1 MSRRALTGFAA
12 ALLPGGLMAP
22 TVRLRLSA
30 LYGWLFFASST
41 AMLAITYAALAESR
55 PAVRL
60 SSLLTSRQLAEARTA
75 ALRILGGQ
83 RAAAA
88 ARGLVA
94 AERAETLH
102 RLLVD
107 SGASLVVMSV
117 VSAWLGWLVAGRV
130 LRPLRVMTTKA
141 RQISEQN
148 LHERLAVGG
157 PSDELRKLGETIDG
171 LLTRLESAFSAQRL
185 FVANASHEL
194 RTPLT
199 LERAMVEVALADPE
213 ASAETLRATCER
225 VLAASG
231 HQEQIIDA
239 LLTLARCQSGLDRNQ
254 PFHLDQV
261 AADVLAVRQRD
272 AERLGLRVGT
282 SLARAP
288 AVGDVTLVER
298 LVANLVDNAVTHNV
312 EGGWLTV
319 HTSVKEGQ
327 ARLLVANS
335 GPVIASGELDRLLRP
350 FERLGTDRTGQ
361 RAGLGLAIV
370 QAIAEVHGA
379 ALTLRPP
386 PGGGLEVDVA
396 FPMSP
401 PGRPPVPPP
410 SPPAHADPGAPEPSG
425 SPAPGALAHP

>member
-1 MSRRALTGFAA
+1 VSRRALTGLAA

-30 LYGWLFFASST
+30 LYGWLFFTSSA

-75 ALRILGGQ
+75 AERILGGQ

-102 RLLVD
+102 HLLVD
-107 SGASLVVMSV
+107 SGASLIVMSV

-148 LHERLAVGG
+148 LHERLALDG
-157 PSDELRKLGETIDG
+157 PSDELRKLGDTIDG

-199 LERAMVEVALADPE
+199 LERAVVEVALADPD
-213 ASAETLRATCER
+213 ASAQTLRATCER

-239 LLTLARCQSGLDRNQ
+239 LLTLARCQSGLGRNQ
-254 PFHLDQV
+254 PFCLDQV
-261 AADVLAVRQRD
+261 AADVMTGRERD

-288 AVGDVTLVER
+288 AAGDVTLVER
-298 LVANLVDNAVTHNV
+298 LVANLVDNAVAHNV
-312 EGGWLTV
+312 KGGWLTV
-319 HTSVKEGQ
+319 HTSVQEGQ

-335 GPVIASGELDRLLRP
+335 GPVIAGAEVGRLLQP
-350 FERLGTDRTGQ
+350 FERLGSDRTGQ

-386 PGGGLEVDVA
+386 AGGGLEVEVA
-396 FPMSP
+396 FP
-401 PGRPPVPPP
+401 
-410 SPPAHADPGAPEPSG
+410 ADPATEASASAPGPAAQAGDRESEPSG
-425 SPAPGALAHP
+425 SPAR

>member
-1 MSRRALTGFAA
+1 MSRRDLTGFAA
-12 ALLPGGLMAP
+12 ALLPGGLLAP

-30 LYGWLFFASST
+30 LYGWLFLASS
-41 AMLAITYAALAESR
+41 AAVLSITYVLAESR
-55 PAVRL
+55 PAVQL
-60 SSLLTSRQLAEARTA
+60 SSLLTSRQLAEARA
-75 ALRILGGQ
+75 AAQRILGGQ
-83 RAAAA
+83 RAAAV
-88 ARGLVA
+88 ARRLVA
-94 AERAETLH
+94 AERADTLH
-102 RLLVD
+102 HLLLDSGVSLLVMC
-107 SGASLVVMSV
+107 A

-130 LRPLRVMTTKA
+130 LRPLRVMTAKA

-148 LHERLAVGG
+148 LHERLAVDG
-157 PSDELRKLGETIDG
+157 PSDELRELGGTIDG

-199 LERAMVEVALADPE
+199 LERAMVEVALADPH
-213 ASAETLRATCER
+213 ASAATLRATCER
-225 VLAASG
+225 VLTASG

-254 PFHLDQV
+254 LFSLDQV
-261 AADVLAVRQRD
+261 AADVMAIRERD

-288 AVGDVTLVER
+288 ASGDVTLVER

-350 FERLGTDRTGQ
+350 FERLGSDRTGQ

-379 ALTLRPP
+379 VLTLRPP
-386 PGGGLEVDVA
+386 PGGGLEVDVS

-425 SPAPGALAHP
+425 SPVPWALAHP